1 MIKYFSLVIILVFIV
16 TGCAAYKFESSAKL
30 YGAGYVVKR
39 NERVIPE
46 YTMGPDEQAPQDLK
60 LAKERFDRRKSVVK
74 YYYGKMGYI
83 DSLFKMYSL
92 DYFKFMGNVI
102 FGVFKLPFMA
112 YSYYKY
118 EKDPKYRQKIDKLEV
133 EADQK
138 EEARIRSWQDKLNQY
153 IKKDLGK
160 EESSLELNSQRK

>member
-1 MIKYFSLVIILVFIV
+1 MKKFVGLILILAFLE
-16 TGCAAYKFESSAKL
+16 TGCALYKFEASQKL
-30 YGAGYVVKR
+30 YGGGYVVKR
-39 NERVIPE
+39 NERIIPE
-46 YTMGPDEQAPQDLK
+46 YTIGQDEQAPQDLK
-60 LAKERFDRRKSVVK
+60 FAKVRFDRRKSVVK

-83 DSLFKMYSL
+83 DSPFKMYLL

-102 FGVFKLPFMA
+102 FGVFKLPFVA

-118 EKDPKYRQKIDKLEV
+118 EKDPKYRQKIDKLEA

-153 IKKDLGK
+153 IKKDLVK
-160 EESSLELNSQRK
+160 EESSLELNSQRE

>member
-1 MIKYFSLVIILVFIV
+1 MRKYFLFIV
-16 TGCAAYKFESSAKL
+16 IFVFFGTGCAAYKFEASPKL

-46 YTMGPDEQAPQDLK
+46 YTIGPDDQAPLDLK
-60 LAKERFDRRKSVVK
+60 LARTRFERRKALVK

-83 DSLFKMYSL
+83 DSPFKMYFT
-92 DYFKFMGNVI
+92 DYFKFMANLVC
-102 FGVFKLPFMA
+102 GVFKLPFVA

-118 EKDPKYRQKIDKLEV
+118 EKNPKYRQKIDKLEV

-153 IKKDLGK
+153 IKKDLVK
-160 EESSLELNSQRK
+160 EESSLKLNSQRK